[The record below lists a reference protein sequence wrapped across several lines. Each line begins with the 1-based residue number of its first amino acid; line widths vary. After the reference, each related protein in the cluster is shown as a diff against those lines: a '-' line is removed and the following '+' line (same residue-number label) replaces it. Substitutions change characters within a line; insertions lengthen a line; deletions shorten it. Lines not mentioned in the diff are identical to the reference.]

1 MIITIPASK
10 DSYVTNLKSQNFD
23 AKNANVGQAATLDF
37 FKLHNENKN
46 ANSWALLSF
55 TGLSNDEDLIVI
67 TDGKGNQKTFEF
79 DSNDNLLNNENA
91 RLDISGEI
99 DFSNYSQII
108 KEAVNAEQDLDIT
121 AYNNSNNELLLKQNK
136 SGDSGDTLITLPS
149 SITSKI
155 TESVD
160 NTVYGKFAR
169 IDYSYGIIK
178 FDLEKFK
185 QKYVKSDT
193 FAQGAFNNLKA
204 EIVMKDVTTGHTKPK
219 EFDLQIFSINKDFN
233 EGVGKDTIH
242 FSDTTS
248 NCNFTNLNDLEV
260 WAIPGFVSLN
270 DDVNLISNQ
279 IDGANVESKMSVVKG
294 NEDLTFDVTDYI
306 KSQLSAQA
314 ISDKGFVIGFPDS
327 FLYDAKSY
335 FVKRAGSKHLLDK
348 SLVPT
353 LVVKIPDH
361 DYLIP
366 RKTFTKNRYLNCIE
380 DFFIYNIK
388 NGKTI
393 DFELPNNNIENA
405 AIKLK
410 IMDRDEKVT
419 FVDNIATT
427 NITNYLGEEVVGIK
441 KASIT
446 NLQLSIYDNTVIE
459 DTKTLKD
466 YIKNNTLKCKLVW
479 YAEEGDDKHIII
491 KENAEFRSTSTG
503 KDNSFRSLKSSV
515 KIENYDL
522 SANNCITECCVYFV
536 DLRASHD
543 PVKLPYDLP
552 SQNIGIVKYQIVNE
566 ETGKIIVNFD
576 NNTTAYYDGEKYIF
590 NLCFSE
596 IYKGFTVRFNFE
608 VEDVFTKSKNIIYN
622 TNTFKVK

>member
-79 DSNDNLLNNENA
+79 DSNDNLLNNENV

-108 KEAVNAEQDLDIT
+108 KEAVNSEQDLDIT

-279 IDGANVESKMSVVKG
+279 IDGANVESKMSVAKG

-366 RKTFTKNRYLNCIE
+366 RKTFTKNRYLNCVE

-427 NITNYLGEEVVGIK
+427 NIANYLGEEVVGIK

-491 KENAEFRSTSTG
+491 KEDAEFRSTSTG

>member
-10 DSYVTNLKSQNFD
+10 DTYVTNLKNQNFD

-37 FKLHNENKN
+37 FKLHNENKH
-46 ANSWALLSF
+46 ANSWALLTF

-79 DSNDNLLNNENA
+79 DSNNNLSDNNNT
-91 RLDISGEI
+91 RLDISGEV

-108 KEAVNAEQDLDIT
+108 KNAVNADQDFDIT

-136 SGDSGDTLITLPS
+136 SGDSGDTLITLPAN
-149 SITSKI
+149 ITSKV
-155 TESVD
+155 TETID
-160 NTVYGKFAR
+160 NVIYGKFAR
-169 IDYSYGIIK
+169 IDYSYSIIK

-185 QKYVKSDT
+185 ERYVKSNT
-193 FAQGAFNNLKA
+193 FQQSAFNDLKA
-204 EIVMKDVTTGHTKPK
+204 EIVLRDVTTGHTKPK
-219 EFDLQIFSINKDFN
+219 DFDLQIFSISKDFD

-248 NCNFTNLNDLEV
+248 NCNFVKLSDSNDWE
-260 WAIPGFVSLN
+260 IPGFVSLN
-270 DDVNLISNQ
+270 DDVSLVSNLK
-279 IDGANVESKMSVVKG
+279 DGENINSKMSILKG
-294 NEDLTFDVTDYI
+294 SEDLIFDVTDYV
-306 KSQLSAQA
+306 KTQLSAQE
-314 ISDKGFVIGFPDS
+314 ISDKGFVVGFPERY
-327 FLYDAKSY
+327 LYDKKSY
-335 FVKRAGSKHLLDK
+335 FVKRTGSKHLLNK

-353 LVVKIPDH
+353 LVIKIPDH

-366 RKTFTKNRYLNCIE
+366 RKTFTKNRYLNSTE
-380 DFFIYNIK
+380 DFFLYNIK

-393 DFELPNNNIENA
+393 SFELPDNNDENA
-405 AIKLK
+405 SIKLK
-410 IMDRDEKVT
+410 IMDRDEKVN
-419 FVDNIATT
+419 FVTNIATS
-427 NITNYLGEEVVGIK
+427 NITNYLGEEVAGIK

-446 NLQLSIYDNTVIE
+446 NLQLSIYDNTIIE
-459 DTKTLKD
+459 GEKKLKD
-466 YIKNNTLKCKLVW
+466 YVKNNTLKCKLVW
-479 YAEEGDDKHIII
+479 YAEEGDDEHVII
-491 KENAEFRSTSTG
+491 KEDAEFKSTSTG

-515 KIENYDL
+515 KIENYEL
-522 SANNCITECCVYFV
+522 SANNSITECCVYFV

-552 SQNIGIVKYQIVNE
+552 SQNIGTVKYQIINE
-566 ETGKIIVNFD
+566 ETGKVIVDFD
-576 NNTTAYYDGEKYIF
+576 DNTTSYYDGEKYIF

-622 TNTFKVK
+622 NTTFKVK

>member
-10 DSYVTNLKSQNFD
+10 DSYVTNLKNQNFD

-55 TGLSNDEDLIVI
+55 TGLSNDEDLIII
-67 TDGKGNQKTFEF
+67 TDGKGNEKTFEF
-79 DSNDNLLNNENA
+79 DSNGNLLNNENI
-91 RLDISGEI
+91 RLDINGEI

-108 KEAVNAEQDLDIT
+108 KNAINEEQDLDVT

-136 SGDSGDTLITLPS
+136 TGSSGDTLITLPTN
-149 SITSKI
+149 ITSKI
-155 TESVD
+155 TESV
-160 NTVYGKFAR
+160 NNIVYGKFAR

-193 FAQGAFNNLKA
+193 FAQGAFNSLKA

-219 EFDLQIFSINKDFN
+219 DFDLQIFSINKDFN

-248 NCNFTNLNDLEV
+248 NCNFINLNDSED

-279 IDGANVESKMSVVKG
+279 INGVNVESKMSVAKG
-294 NEDLTFDVTDYI
+294 NEDLAFDVTDYV

-314 ISDKGFVIGFPDS
+314 ISDKGFVIGFSDS
-327 FLYDAKSY
+327 FLYDTKSY
-335 FVKRAGSKHLLDK
+335 FVKRTGSKHLLNK

-366 RKTFTKNRYLNCIE
+366 RKTFTKNRYLNCAE
-380 DFFIYNIK
+380 DFFLYNIK

-393 DFELPNNNIENA
+393 DFELPNNNVENA
-405 AIKLK
+405 TIKLK

-419 FVDNIATT
+419 FVNDVATT
-427 NITNYLGEEVVGIK
+427 NITNYLGEEVSGIK

-446 NLQLSIYDNTVIE
+446 NLQLSVYDNTIIE
-459 DTKTLKD
+459 DAKMLKD

-479 YAEEGDDKHIII
+479 YAEEGDDIHIII
-491 KENAEFRSTSTG
+491 KEDAEFKSTSTG
-503 KDNSFRSLKSSV
+503 KDNSFKSLKSSV

-552 SQNIGIVKYQIVNE
+552 SQNIGIVRYQIVNE

-576 NNTTAYYDGEKYIF
+576 DNTTVYYDGEKYIF

>member
-10 DSYVTNLKSQNFD
+10 DSYVTNLKNQNFD

-55 TGLSNDEDLIVI
+55 TGLSNDEDLIII
-67 TDGKGNQKTFEF
+67 TDGKGNEKTFEF
-79 DSNDNLLNNENA
+79 DSNGNLLNNENI
-91 RLDISGEI
+91 RLDISGEV

-108 KEAVNAEQDLDIT
+108 KNAINEEQDLDVT

-136 SGDSGDTLITLPS
+136 TGSSGDTLITLPTN
-149 SITSKI
+149 ITSKI
-155 TESVD
+155 TESV
-160 NTVYGKFAR
+160 NNIVYGKFAR

-219 EFDLQIFSINKDFN
+219 DFDLQIFSINKDFD

-248 NCNFTNLNDLEV
+248 NCNFINLNDSED

-270 DDVNLISNQ
+270 DDVDLISNQ
-279 IDGANVESKMSVVKG
+279 INGVNVESKMSVAKG
-294 NEDLTFDVTDYI
+294 NEDLTFDVTDYV

-327 FLYDAKSY
+327 FLYNTKSY
-335 FVKRAGSKHLLDK
+335 FVKRTGSKHLLNK

-366 RKTFTKNRYLNCIE
+366 RKTFTKNRYLNCAE
-380 DFFIYNIK
+380 DFFLYNIK

-393 DFELPNNNIENA
+393 DFELPNNNVENA
-405 AIKLK
+405 TIKLK

-419 FVDNIATT
+419 FVNDVATT
-427 NITNYLGEEVVGIK
+427 NITNYLGEEVTGIK

-446 NLQLSIYDNTVIE
+446 NLQLSVYDNTIIE
-459 DTKTLKD
+459 DAKTLKD
-466 YIKNNTLKCKLVW
+466 YIKTNTLKCKLVW
-479 YAEEGDDKHIII
+479 YAEEGDDIHIII
-491 KENAEFRSTSTG
+491 KEDAEFKSTSTG

-552 SQNIGIVKYQIVNE
+552 SQNIGIVRYQIVNE
-566 ETGKIIVNFD
+566 ETGKIIVNF
-576 NNTTAYYDGEKYIF
+576 GYI
-590 NLCFSE
+590 
-596 IYKGFTVRFNFE
+596 
-608 VEDVFTKSKNIIYN
+608 
-622 TNTFKVK
+622 

>member
-108 KEAVNAEQDLDIT
+108 KEAVNAEQGLDIT